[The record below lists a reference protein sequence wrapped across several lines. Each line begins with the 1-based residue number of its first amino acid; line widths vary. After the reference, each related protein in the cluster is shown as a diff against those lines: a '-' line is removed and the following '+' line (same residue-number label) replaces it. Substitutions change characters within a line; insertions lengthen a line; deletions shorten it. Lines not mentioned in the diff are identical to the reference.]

1 MPMPSMK
8 YLKKRCHGHGSLS
21 AKYMLNKRIILYFI
35 IGLVFIPS
43 LNMFSQ
49 NILISSSTFEEKR
62 IENKKMLITAD
73 ISGITQAYEEYDIK
87 ANFDGQIISIKP
99 ELFDV
104 IESSEAIIRVV
115 TGEVAALLKT
125 ATDEKEKDDIL
136 KRWDGMFKYTD
147 MRSPTEGIVVKI
159 YVKANDFVNKGDR
172 ILRIAKKMRVIAKNK
187 NKLFIQ
193 PQIGLNGIINR
204 AFNKYKITLTN
215 YIPNEDYYYT
225 LLFDFDEIPDIKI
238 GERVEGVMMM
248 ANRQNTRVVSSK
260 DVINYNGKKY
270 LIIQFE
276 PGLIT
281 EDETEVLGF
290 TLNYLSIKSSPSQND
305 ISNQKQQ

>member
-1 MPMPSMK
+1 MSN
-8 YLKKRCHGHGSLS
+8 KKT
-21 AKYMLNKRIILYFI
+21 LYFI
-35 IGLVFIPS
+35 TSLFFILS
-43 LNMFSQ
+43 SKMFSE
-49 NILISSSTFEEKR
+49 NIIISSSTFEEKR
-62 IENKKMLITAD
+62 IETKKMTITAE

-99 ELFDV
+99 DLFDL
-104 IESSEAIIRVV
+104 IKSSQTIIRIV

-125 ATDEKEKDDIL
+125 ATNEKEKADIL

-147 MRSPTEGIVVKI
+147 IKSPTDGIVIKR
-159 YVKANDFVNKGDR
+159 YVKPGDFVSKGDR

-187 NKLFIQ
+187 NKIFTPPEIE
-193 PQIGLNGIINR
+193 LNGMINR

-215 YIPNEDYYYT
+215 YIPDKDYYYT
-225 LLFDFDEIPDIKI
+225 LLFDFDTIPDIKI
-238 GERVEGVMMM
+238 GEKVEGVVMM
-248 ANRQNTRVVSSK
+248 ANKQNTRVVPSK

-290 TLNYLSIKSSPSQND
+290 TLNYLTNRSSPKKND
-305 ISNQKQQ
+305 ISNK